1 MKILIPNKNCFRTLS
16 DLCPDP
22 TITLDT
28 IFFDYVVDSNNKYVL
43 SDGRKITTTLLEKIN
58 MLYKLFEDICSN
70 NTNDLWLQYYSKSYN
85 KNLSSYMQI
94 LLQFFDVYEIDGY
107 YTLRRD
113 GVASILNTI
122 YTRYYKKWYKLYQDY
137 LYPLDRSEMLNPY
150 EISKSIKTIT
160 DKMANKSTIENKI
173 KENLSELGK
182 LEYGHTITDT
192 VTDTSQDSLQAFNSS
207 NDTNTDKNVTTTRD
221 SNIHGGTDNNTVTNE
236 NTINKNVSIAYGRE
250 NEFEQ
255 NINFKGNLGNITKQK
270 LINETRELLQYQ
282 IYDTMM
288 KDIDSVIC
296 RHTYGNSYK
305 EGDYGNHTNC

>member
-1 MKILIPNKNCFRTLS
+1 MKILIPNKKCFRTLS

-28 IFFDYVVDSNNKYVL
+28 IFFDYVVDRNNKYVL

-58 MLYKLFEDICSN
+58 DLYGLLNNICFQ

-85 KNLSSYMQI
+85 KNLSSYVQI

-122 YTRYYKKWYKLYQDY
+122 YTRFFQKWSTLWENF
-137 LYPLDRSEMLNPY
+137 LYPLEKEDMLNPY
-150 EISKSIKTIT
+150 NISKTIKTIT
-160 DKMANKSTIENKI
+160 DRMSNNSTINNKI

-182 LEYGHTITDT
+182 MEYGHIITDI
-192 VTDTSQDSLQAFNSS
+192 VNDTSQDSLQAFNSTDNS
-207 NDTNTDKNVTTTRD
+207 DTDKNVTITNDTNTH
-221 SNIHGGTDNNTVTNE
+221 SGVDNNTITNE
-236 NTINKNVSIAYGRE
+236 NTINKDITTKYDRSNQ
-250 NEFEQ
+250 FEQ
-255 NINFKGNLGNITKQK
+255 SIEFNGNLGNITKQK
-270 LINETRELLQYQ
+270 LIKETRDLLQYQ
-282 IYDTMM
+282 IYDTIM

-296 RHTYGNSYK
+296 RHTYGNS
-305 EGDYGNHTNC
+305 

>member
-85 KNLSSYMQI
+85 KNLSSYVQI

-150 EISKSIKTIT
+150 EIWKSIKTIT
-160 DKMANKSTIENKI
+160 DKMSNKSNIGNKI
-173 KENLSELGK
+173 IEKLKELGK

-192 VTDTSQDSLQAFNSS
+192 GTDTSQDSLQAFNSS
-207 NDTNTDKNVTTTRD
+207 DDTNTDKNVTTTKD
-221 SNIHGGTDNNTVTNE
+221 KSIHGGTDNNTVTNE
-236 NTINKNVSIAYGRE
+236 NTINKYISTAYDRK

-270 LINETRELLQYQ
+270 LITEARELLQYQ